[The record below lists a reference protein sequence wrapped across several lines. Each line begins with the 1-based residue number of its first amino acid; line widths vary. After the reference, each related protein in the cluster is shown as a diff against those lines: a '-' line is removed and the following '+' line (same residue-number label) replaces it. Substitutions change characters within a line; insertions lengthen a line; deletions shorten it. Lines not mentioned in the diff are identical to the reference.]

1 MLDATLKQL
10 RIVSAIAR
18 TGKIQK
24 AAELL
29 NVTPPA
35 VTLQLKQLEDALGL
49 ALFER
54 TRNGMKQT
62 QAGQLLLESVNRIE
76 AELAT
81 CEDALGALRGLSSGT
96 VHLGVVSTGKYF
108 APAAL
113 GAFKRKYAE
122 LDIKLFV
129 GNREDTIRGLALL
142 EFDMAI
148 MGRPPESL
156 HVKSAIIGDHP
167 HVIIAWPDHP
177 LARRSSIA
185 TTELADEPFLMREL
199 GSGTRNLTERYFTQA
214 GIRPR
219 VAMEISSNETIKQAV
234 MGGLGIALISA
245 HTIGAELESGRL
257 VMLDIRDLPAWR
269 QWRIARHMEKRL
281 TPAAAALWSFL
292 EREGAHFLPAPHLAK
307 GERSAAG
314 NDWAEE

>member
-10 RIVSAIAR
+10 RIISAIAR

-35 VTLQLKQLEDALGL
+35 ITLQLKQLEDALGL
-49 ALFER
+49 PVFER
-54 TRNGMKQT
+54 TRHGMKQT
-62 QAGQLLLESVNRIE
+62 QAGQLLLESANRVE
-76 AELAT
+76 AELAA
-81 CEDALGALRGLSSGT
+81 CEDALGALRGLTSGT

-113 GAFKRKYAE
+113 GAFKRKHPD

-156 HVKSAIIGDHP
+156 HVKSAILGDHP
-167 HVIIAWPDHP
+167 HVIVAWPDHP
-177 LARRSSIA
+177 LARRSGIA
-185 TTELADEPFLMREL
+185 ATELAAEPFLMREL
-199 GSGTRNLTERYFTQA
+199 GSGTRNLTERYFAQA
-214 GIRPR
+214 GIAPR

-245 HTIGAELESGRL
+245 HTIGAELESERL
-257 VMLDIRDLPAWR
+257 VVLDVVGLPAWR
-269 QWRIARHMEKRL
+269 QWRIARHVEKRL
-281 TPAAAALWSFL
+281 TPAAAALWTFL
-292 EREGAHFLPAPHLAK
+292 EREGARFLPGPRSIMT
-307 GERSAAG
+307 ERSIAG

>member
-10 RIVSAIAR
+10 RIVSTIAR

-35 VTLQLKQLEDALGL
+35 ITLQLKQLEDALGL
-49 ALFER
+49 PLFER
-54 TRNGMKQT
+54 TRHGMKQT
-62 QAGQLLLESVNRIE
+62 QAGQLLLESANRIE
-76 AELAT
+76 AELAA
-81 CEDALGALRGLSSGT
+81 CEDGLGAIRGLTSGT

-113 GAFKRKYAE
+113 GAFKRQYPD

-156 HVKSAIIGDHP
+156 HVKSATLGDHP

-177 LARRSSIA
+177 LAKGKAIA
-185 TTELADEPFLMREL
+185 AAELAGEPFLMREL
-199 GSGTRNLTERYFTQA
+199 GSGTRNLTERYFAQA
-214 GIRPR
+214 GIGPR

-245 HTIGAELESGRL
+245 HTIGAELETGRL
-257 VMLDIRDLPAWR
+257 VMLDVMGLPAWR
-269 QWRIARHMEKRL
+269 QWRIARHIEKRL

-292 EREGAHFLPAPHLAK
+292 ESQAAQFLPGPDLRK
-307 GERSAAG
+307 GDRMTGG

>member
-35 VTLQLKQLEDALGL
+35 ITLQLKQLEDALGL
-49 ALFER
+49 PIFER

-62 QAGQLLLESVNRIE
+62 QAGQLLLESANRIE

-96 VHLGVVSTGKYF
+96 VNLGVVSTGKYF

-113 GAFKRKYAE
+113 GAFKRKHPD

-177 LARRSSIA
+177 LAKASGIA
-185 TTELADEPFLMREL
+185 TAELASEPFLMREL
-199 GSGTRNLTERYFTQA
+199 GSGTRNLTERYFAQA

-219 VAMEISSNETIKQAV
+219 IAMEISSNETIKQAV
-234 MGGLGIALISA
+234 MGGLGIALISV

-257 VMLDIRDLPAWR
+257 IMLDVTGLPAWR
-269 QWRIARHMEKRL
+269 QWRIARHIEKRL

-292 EREGAHFLPAPHLAK
+292 EREGERFLPAPYLVK
-307 GERSAAG
+307 SERPAATNG
-314 NDWAEE
+314 WAEE